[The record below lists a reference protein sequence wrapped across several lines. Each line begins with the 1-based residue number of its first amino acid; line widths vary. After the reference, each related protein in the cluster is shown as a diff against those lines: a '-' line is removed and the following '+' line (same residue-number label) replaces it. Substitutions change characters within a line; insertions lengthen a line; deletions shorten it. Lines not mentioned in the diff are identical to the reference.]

1 MICCFSI
8 FYPSQQEKMPLDF
21 RKFPKIELHCHLDAS
36 VRIATV
42 ADLGRQI
49 GLMLPEPLAP
59 ALVAPEICLDLADFL
74 LRIDLALEV
83 MQHRDQLIRIAR
95 EFVEDLALDGV
106 IYGEVRFAPQLHLRQ
121 RLSLQEVV
129 DAVYEGLLQGQQAF
143 GVATGLILCCLR
155 DESAQRSMEIAR
167 LALANRDKVCGLDL
181 AGDEA
186 RFSGAAHAEAF
197 ALAKREGLRRTVHAG
212 EAAGA
217 ESIRE
222 ALDLLG
228 AERIGHGV
236 RIEESPEVEEIART
250 AAVTLEMCP
259 LSNVQTR
266 AATSLTNHPIER
278 LLRKGLRVTVSTDA
292 RTVSATSV
300 SAEFDRLAKTFRWG
314 PDEFWRCQH
323 YAADAAFVSPQAR
336 VLLTKQFAEAGS
348 ANATPGLTV
357 LGRNSSSQVI

>member
-1 MICCFSI
+1 
-8 FYPSQQEKMPLDF
+8 MPTDF
-21 RKFPKIELHCHLDAS
+21 RKLPKIELHCHLDAS

-49 GLMLPEPLAP
+49 GLTLPEPLAP

-83 MQHRDQLIRIAR
+83 MQHRDQLVRIAR

-121 RLSLQEVV
+121 GLLLQEVV
-129 DAVYEGLLQGQQAF
+129 DAVHEGLRQGEQEF
-143 GVATGLILCCLR
+143 GVRTGLILCCLR
-155 DESAQRSMEIAR
+155 HETAARSVEIAK
-167 LALANRDKVCGLDL
+167 LALANRDKVCALDL

-186 RFSGAAHAEAF
+186 RFSGAPHADAF
-197 ALAKREGLRRTVHAG
+197 ALARAEGLRRTVHAG

-217 ESIRE
+217 DSIRE
-222 ALDLLG
+222 ALELLG

-236 RIEESPEVEEIART
+236 RIEESAEVEEAVKN
-250 AAVTLEMCP
+250 AAVALEMCP

-266 AATSLTNHPIER
+266 AAISIANHPIDR

-292 RTVSATSV
+292 RTVSPTTV
-300 SAEFDRLAKTFRWG
+300 SSEFDRLAATFGWG
-314 PDEFWRCQH
+314 ATEFWRCQH
-323 YAADAAFVSPQAR
+323 HAAEAAFVSPQLR
-336 VLLTKQFAEAGS
+336 VALETRLSEANVSG
-348 ANATPGLTV
+348 
-357 LGRNSSSQVI
+357 LGRMEPA

>member
-1 MICCFSI
+1 
-8 FYPSQQEKMPLDF
+8 MPTDF
-21 RKFPKIELHCHLDAS
+21 RKLPKIELHCHLDAS
-36 VRIATV
+36 VRISTV

-49 GLMLPEPLAP
+49 GLTLPEPLAP

-74 LRIDLALEV
+74 SRIDLALEV
-83 MQHRDQLIRIAR
+83 MQHRHQLVRIAR

-121 RLSLQEVV
+121 GLSLQEVV
-129 DAVYEGLLQGQQAF
+129 EAVHEGLLQGQREF

-155 DESAQRSMEIAR
+155 HEPAARGVEIAK
-167 LALANRDKVCGLDL
+167 LALANRDKVCALDL

-197 ALAKREGLRRTVHAG
+197 ALARAAGLRRTVHAG

-222 ALDLLG
+222 ALELLG

-236 RIEESPEVEEIART
+236 RIEESADLEQAVKD
-250 AAVTLEMCP
+250 AAVALEMCP

-266 AATSLTNHPIER
+266 AATSLANHPIHR
-278 LLRKGLRVTVSTDA
+278 LLQRGLRVTVSTDA
-292 RTVSATSV
+292 RTVSPTTV
-300 SAEFDRLAKTFRWG
+300 SAEFERLASTFGWG
-314 PDEFWRCQH
+314 EAEFWRCQQH
-323 YAADAAFVSPQAR
+323 AVAAAFVSPQMRAA
-336 VLLTKQFAEAGS
+336 LASKLSKANIGSGDLYGQAGH
-348 ANATPGLTV
+348 LH
-357 LGRNSSSQVI
+357 